1 MFAIVGSYQ
10 IYTSTMKVALVAL
23 SEKDFNQILI
33 RQNNDLLRGSGID
46 DINIFRSKRYLRG
59 SGFLDFI
66 RGVGNFLMPLAKKY
80 IQPSLTGFAHGMV
93 QDISEGKNIK
103 SSLKNRSKKSMK
115 EIGTRILKGKG
126 IKKANRLHKSKS
138 RRGRSTRST
147 KRKKAKK
154 IVSGCG
160 HKKSKPSNRKR
171 KLKQSTKK
179 NNKKS
184 KKVHVDIFS

>member
-1 MFAIVGSYQ
+1 MFARFTSK
-10 IYTSTMKVALVAL
+10 IYTCKMKVALVAL
-23 SEKDFNQILI
+23 SEKDFNEILL
-33 RQNNDLLRGSGID
+33 RQNNDLLRGGGID

-66 RGVGNFLMPLAKKY
+66 RGVGNFLLPIAKKY
-80 IQPSLTGFAHGMV
+80 IQPSLSGFAHGMV
-93 QDISEGKNIK
+93 KDISEGKNIK

-126 IKKANRLHKSKS
+126 IKKGTRLHKSKS
-138 RRGRSTRST
+138 RRGKLT

-154 IVSGCG
+154 IVRGCG
-160 HKKSKPSNRKR
+160 HKKSKPSHRKR
-171 KLKQSTKK
+171 KLKQSIKK

>member
-1 MFAIVGSYQ
+1 
-10 IYTSTMKVALVAL
+10 MKVALVTL

-33 RQNNDLLRGSGID
+33 RQTNELLRGSGID

-80 IQPSLTGFAHGMV
+80 IQPSLSGFAHGIV
-93 QDISEGKNIK
+93 NDITEGKNIK

-115 EIGTRILKGKG
+115 EIGNRILKGRG
-126 IKKANRLHKSKS
+126 VKKANRLHKSKS
-138 RRGRSTRST
+138 RRGKLT
-147 KRKKAKK
+147 KRKKVKK
-154 IVSGCG
+154 IVRGCG
-160 HKKSKPSNRKR
+160 HKKQSNPSHRKR
-171 KLKQSTKK
+171 KLKRTIKK